1 MKKEPLLH
9 QPLIQPDIEVDLL
22 EEEEIAVAPSHSIIL
37 YNDDVNTFE
46 HVIEMLMVYCD
57 HQPEQAEQCA
67 YIVHHVGKCSVKNGR
82 YDELTP
88 VCSALLD
95 QGLSAQIEG

>member
-1 MKKEPLLH
+1 MKPYTDLPYPEREL
-9 QPLIQPDIEVDLL
+9 ELL
-22 EEEEIAVAPSHSIIL
+22 EEEQVEFKSSHTIIL

-57 HQPEQAEQCA
+57 HLPEQAEQCA
-67 YIVHHVGKCSVKNGR
+67 YLVHHTGKCSVKNGD
-82 YDELTP
+82 YDKLVP
-88 VCSALLD
+88 ICSALQE